1 MDYHNKEIKH
11 HSTGKTV
18 REVRIKDNKGFKT
31 VTTYRG
37 GKKQST
43 VKKSISRSH
52 IRLIQSG
59 KFVPGLFKD
68 CTNCKNK
75 TRKSK

>member
-11 HSTGKTV
+11 HSNGKTV
-18 REVRIKDNKGFKT
+18 REVRIRNNKGTKT
-31 VTTYRG
+31 VTTYKG
-37 GKKQST
+37 GKKLSS

-52 IRLIQSG
+52 IRSIQSG

-68 CTNCKNK
+68 CMNCRK
-75 TRKSK
+75 TRKTK